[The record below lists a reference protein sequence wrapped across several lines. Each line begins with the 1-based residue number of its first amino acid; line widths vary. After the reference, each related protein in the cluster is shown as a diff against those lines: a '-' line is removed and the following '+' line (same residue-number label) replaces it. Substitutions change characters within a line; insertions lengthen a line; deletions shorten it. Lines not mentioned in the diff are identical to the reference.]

1 MSEEFLEHIYEPF
14 VQEHHNA
21 RSIYQ
26 GTGLGM
32 SIVFKMINLMHGTI
46 DIQSKEGVGS
56 KFDIMIPFDIAERV
70 CETVKVEGEEVHSI
84 KGCKVLLVEDNEL
97 NREIAKMLLEENE
110 IIVIEAVD
118 GEDAVQQYISH
129 GENYFDAI
137 IMDIMMP
144 KMDGYEACKTIRQ
157 LQYPD
162 AKTIPIIALSAN
174 AFEEDAKKSK
184 DAGMNEHLTKP
195 LDVNSLLKVLS
206 KYY

>member
-1 MSEEFLEHIYEPF
+1 
-14 VQEHHNA
+14 
-21 RSIYQ
+21 
-26 GTGLGM
+26 M

-195 LDVNSLLKVLS
+195 LDVYSLLKVLS